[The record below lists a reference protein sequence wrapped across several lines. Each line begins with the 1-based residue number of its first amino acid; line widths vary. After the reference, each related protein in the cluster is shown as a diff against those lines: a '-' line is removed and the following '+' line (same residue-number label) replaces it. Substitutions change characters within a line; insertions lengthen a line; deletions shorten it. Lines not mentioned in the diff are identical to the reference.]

1 MEGGHREHAQLI
13 QRRLGRFGDVLQQA
27 LQEGTE
33 INVHCTFPQTSS
45 NLC

>member
-27 LQEGTE
+27 LQRLKKKKVL
-33 INVHCTFPQTSS
+33 IVHSQKEQ
-45 NLC
+45 